1 MEQKLHFYI
10 LAGGKSR
17 RFGAN
22 KALFR
27 IEGQTVIERV
37 IAAIPQFAPVFVV
50 TNSPAEYAFLSLPTV
65 PDKFPGAGP
74 LAGIH
79 AGLLHSPVDWNFFLA
94 CDLPLL
100 RPSIIAEICSA
111 PRAAQVILPEAPEAL
126 SGVPSNEASRLQP
139 LCALWSKST
148 LPLVEAALRDGE
160 LSVRSL
166 LKKLSLRRIF
176 PSEPEALFNLN
187 TPGELSRISLPDT
200 F

>member
-1 MEQKLHFYI
+1 MNENLHFYI

-37 IAAIPQFAPVFVV
+37 IAAIPQFSPVFVV
-50 TNSPAEYAFLSLPTV
+50 TNSPAEYAFLSLPTM
-65 PDKFPGAGP
+65 PDKFPDAGP

-79 AGLLHSPVDWNFFLA
+79 AGLLHSPVEWNFFLA

-100 RPSIIAEICSA
+100 RPSIIAEICLA
-111 PRAAQVILPEAPEAL
+111 PRGAHVILPEAPE
-126 SGVPSNEASRLQP
+126 PSSSTPSTEASRLQP

-148 LPLVEAALRDGE
+148 LPLIEAALRDGE

-166 LKKLSLRRIF
+166 LKKLSVRRIS

-187 TPGELSRISLPDT
+187 TPEALSRVSPPDT